1 MVTSSVM
8 RLAVVSMVGALLMV
22 LLFPGIG
29 AMAAENT
36 RISPA
41 LSLALQKPEI
51 ISMANKSSQ
60 HLSIAQPA
68 GAGTAVPDTAAPALG
83 GSQTLLNKADAAN
96 LVQNSIVNPLW
107 ANADQQDGLKVLQ
120 YSEILP
126 EGALIEPAFETMGRP
141 SAAIVSQNPSW
152 LFMID
157 EMPGAH
163 FAHPV
168 KLVVVDAVTKDQQV
182 IETEWWPKVDSRQI
196 FDKESIRADP
206 SLITFYKEPARRT
219 ATVSDIRMI
228 DPVILTA
235 APQCDAWAVI
245 VCGFNDLP
253 DTFDED
259 TEGIYN
265 ILRGLGMDDSHIYFL
280 SPHTGHT
287 GVDAL
292 NTIDNVQWA
301 INEVAAQSG
310 VNDKVMFFY
319 SSHGGV
325 DGLVCDTGTSGGT
338 IFASDLDNWLDAITC
353 EEMAIIVEA
362 CHSGSLIGKYRSGA
376 YVPAESDLTADGETN
391 RVIFTSASTDTSSYP
406 DVDGPD
412 DPNPSDSGSESI
424 YGYIMAFSE
433 PLADKNVD
441 GKISFG
447 EAYLYAWDNDVTRL
461 RGDNM
466 PQMLEAG
473 LNRNNVFHRC
483 PPSEAGSKFKKP
495 LYEVPFE
502 RLIPEVMPQPGPVEK
517 IVSRSGGL

>member
-1 MVTSSVM
+1 MKKSSVI
-8 RLAVVSMVGALLMV
+8 RLSAALMVGALLLV

-29 AMAAENT
+29 AMAAENL
-36 RISPA
+36 RIRPVM
-41 LSLALQKPEI
+41 QKPAATVAEV
-51 ISMANKSSQ
+51 
-60 HLSIAQPA
+60 PA
-68 GAGTAVPDTAAPALG
+68 FG
-83 GSQTLLNKADAAN
+83 GSQALLNKADAAN

-107 ANADQQDGLKVLQ
+107 AKADRQDGLKVLQ
-120 YSEILP
+120 YGEILP
-126 EGALIEPAFETMGRP
+126 EGTLIEPAFETMDNE
-141 SAAIVSQNPSW
+141 IVSQNPSW

-168 KLVVVDAVTKDQQV
+168 KLVVVDAVTRDQQV

-206 SLITFYKEPARRT
+206 ALITFYKKPSRLTDAI
-219 ATVSDIRMI
+219 SDIRMI
-228 DPVILTA
+228 DSGLLAVA
-235 APQCDAWAVI
+235 SQCDAWAVI

-259 TEGIYN
+259 TEGIYS
-265 ILRGLGMDDSHIYFL
+265 ILKSLGIDDSHIYFL

-292 NTIDNVQWA
+292 NTIENVQWA
-301 INEVAAQSG
+301 INEVAAKSG
-310 VNDKVMFFY
+310 VNDKVLFFY

-325 DGLVCDTGTSGGT
+325 DGLVCSTGTSGGT
-338 IFASDLDNWLDAITC
+338 IYAGDLDNWLDGITC
-353 EEMAIIVEA
+353 KEMAIIVEA
-362 CHSGSLIGKYRSGA
+362 CHSGSLIGKYSDGTF
-376 YVPAESDLTADGETN
+376 VPAESDLTADVETN
-391 RVIFTSASTDTSSYP
+391 RVIFTSASTDSSSYP
-406 DVDGPD
+406 DIDGPD

-433 PLADKNVD
+433 PSADED
-441 GKISFG
+441 GDGRISFG

-473 LNRNNVFHRC
+473 LNRNNVFHQC
-483 PPSEAGSKFKKP
+483 LSSQTGSKFKKP

-502 RLIPEVMPQPGPVEK
+502 RIIPEVIPQPGPVEK

>member
-1 MVTSSVM
+1 MEKSSVI
-8 RLAVVSMVGALLMV
+8 RLAAALMVGALLLV
-22 LLFPGIG
+22 PLFPGIG
-29 AMAAENT
+29 AMAAENL
-36 RISPA
+36 RISPVM
-41 LSLALQKPEI
+41 QKPEM
-51 ISMANKSSQ
+51 ISMANKSSEL
-60 HLSIAQPA
+60 LSMAEPA
-68 GAGTAVPDTAAPALG
+68 ATDTEVPAFE
-83 GSQTLLNKADAAN
+83 GSQALLNKADAAN

-107 ANADQQDGLKVLQ
+107 ANADQEDGLKVLQ

-126 EGALIEPAFETMGRP
+126 QGTLIEPAFETFGRP
-141 SAAIVSQNPSW
+141 SAEIVSQNPSW

-168 KLVVVDAVTKDQQV
+168 KLVVVDAVTRDQQV
-182 IETEWWPKVDSRQI
+182 IETEWWPKVDSRQV

-206 SLITFYKEPARRT
+206 ALITFYKKPSRLTDAI
-219 ATVSDIRMI
+219 SDIRMI
-228 DPVILTA
+228 DSGLLAVA
-235 APQCDAWAVI
+235 SQCDAWAVI

-259 TEGIYN
+259 TEGIYS
-265 ILRGLGMDDSHIYFL
+265 ILKSLGIDDSHIYFL

-292 NTIDNVQWA
+292 NTIENVQWA
-301 INEVAAQSG
+301 INEVAAKSG
-310 VNDKVMFFY
+310 VNDKVLFFY

-325 DGLVCDTGTSGGT
+325 DGLVCSTGTSGGT
-338 IFASDLDNWLDAITC
+338 IYAGDLDNWLDGITC
-353 EEMAIIVEA
+353 KEMAIIVEA
-362 CHSGSLIGKYRSGA
+362 CHSGSLIGKYSDGTF
-376 YVPAESDLTADGETN
+376 VPAESDLTADGETN
-391 RVIFTSASTDTSSYP
+391 RVIFTSASTDSSSYP
-406 DVDGPD
+406 DIDGPD

-433 PLADKNVD
+433 PSADED
-441 GKISFG
+441 GDGRISFG

-473 LNRNNVFHRC
+473 LNRNNVFHQC
-483 PPSEAGSKFKKP
+483 LSSQTGSKFKKP

-502 RLIPEVMPQPGPVEK
+502 RIIPEVIPQPGPVEK

>member
-1 MVTSSVM
+1 MKKSSVI
-8 RLAVVSMVGALLMV
+8 RLSAALMVGALLLV

-29 AMAAENT
+29 AMAAENL
-36 RISPA
+36 RIRPVM
-41 LSLALQKPEI
+41 QKPAATVAEV
-51 ISMANKSSQ
+51 
-60 HLSIAQPA
+60 PA
-68 GAGTAVPDTAAPALG
+68 FG
-83 GSQTLLNKADAAN
+83 GSQALLNKADAAN

-107 ANADQQDGLKVLQ
+107 DNADQQDGLKVLQ
-120 YSEILP
+120 YGEILP
-126 EGALIEPAFETMGRP
+126 EGTLIEPAFETMDNE
-141 SAAIVSQNPSW
+141 IVSQNPSW

-168 KLVVVDAVTKDQQV
+168 KLVVVDAVTKDQQ
-182 IETEWWPKVDSRQI
+182 IMETEWWPKVDSRQI

-206 SLITFYKEPARRT
+206 ALITFYKKPSRLTDAI
-219 ATVSDIRMI
+219 SDIRRI
-228 DPVILTA
+228 DSGLLAVA
-235 APQCDAWAVI
+235 SQCDAWAVI
-245 VCGFNDLP
+245 VCRFNDLP

-259 TEGIYN
+259 TEGIYSV
-265 ILRGLGMDDSHIYFL
+265 LKSLGIDDSHIYFL

-292 NTIDNVQWA
+292 NTIENVQWA
-301 INEVAAQSG
+301 INEVAAKSG
-310 VNDKVMFFY
+310 VNDKVLFFY

-325 DGLVCDTGTSGGT
+325 DGLVCSTGTSGGT
-338 IFASDLDNWLDAITC
+338 IYAGDLDNWLDGITC
-353 EEMAIIVEA
+353 KEMAIIVEA
-362 CHSGSLIGKYRSGA
+362 CHSGSLIGKYSDGTF
-376 YVPAESDLTADGETN
+376 VPSKSDLTVDGETN
-391 RVIFTSASTDTSSYP
+391 RVIFTSASTDSSSYP

-433 PLADKNVD
+433 PSADRD
-441 GKISFG
+441 GDGRISFG
-447 EAYLYAWDNDVTRL
+447 EAFLYAWDNDVTRL

-473 LNRNNVFHRC
+473 LNRNNVFHQC
-483 PPSEAGSKFKKP
+483 LSSQTGPKFEKP

-502 RLIPEVMPQPGPVEK
+502 RIIPEVIPQPGPAEK

>member
-1 MVTSSVM
+1 MFISSVM
-8 RLAVVSMVGALLMV
+8 RLAVASMVAMMLLV
-22 LLFPGIG
+22 LLFPVIG

-36 RISPA
+36 RISPM
-41 LSLALQKPEI
+41 LQKPGI
-51 ISMANKSSQ
+51 ISMAN
-60 HLSIAQPA
+60 
-68 GAGTAVPDTAAPALG
+68 G
-83 GSQTLLNKADAAN
+83 GSQTSQMLLNKADAAN

-107 ANADQQDGLKVLQ
+107 ANSNQQDGLKVLQ

-126 EGALIEPAFETMGRP
+126 QGTLIEPAFEIPGRP
-141 SAAIVSQNPSW
+141 SAATATAIVSQNPSW

-157 EMPGAH
+157 LMPGAH
-163 FAHPV
+163 FSHPV
-168 KLVVVDAVTKDQQV
+168 KLVVVDAVTKNQQV
-182 IETEWWPKVDSRQI
+182 IETEWWPKVNSRQVLN
-196 FDKESIRADP
+196 KESIRVDP
-206 SLITFYKEPARRT
+206 SLITFYKEPARQK
-219 ATVSDIRMI
+219 ATVSNIRMI
-228 DPVILTA
+228 DPSIWA
-235 APQCDAWAVI
+235 AALQCESWAVI

-259 TEGIYN
+259 TDGIYN
-265 ILRGLGMDDSHIYFL
+265 VLRSLGMDDSHIYFL
-280 SPHTGHT
+280 SPHTGHA
-287 GVDAL
+287 GVDAQ
-292 NTIDNVQWA
+292 NTIENVQWA
-301 INEVAAQSG
+301 ISEVAAQSG
-310 VNDKVMFFY
+310 SKDKVLFFY

-325 DGLVCDTGTSGGT
+325 DGLVCDTGTSGGM
-338 IFASDLDNWLDAITC
+338 IFASDLDNWLDAIIC

-362 CHSGSLIGKYRSGA
+362 CHSGSLVGKYRNGA

-406 DVDGPD
+406 DIDGPD

-433 PLADKNVD
+433 PSADKNGD

-483 PPSEAGSKFKKP
+483 LPSQAGQKFKKP
-495 LYEVPFE
+495 LYEVPIE
-502 RLIPEVMPQPGPVEK
+502 RLIPEGVPQPGPVER
-517 IVSRSGGL
+517 IASRSGGL